1 MHGEYISKHGN
12 EGKTAGSDRDSMRSR
27 AEASAHDSRRFETR
41 RFWFASRS
49 AAGASAEF
57 TLTNDSCR
65 ANVNGQECFGEIAA
79 VLRAG
84 SCVEENIAQR
94 AGVGFA
100 NSDRMGA
107 FVDSL
112 GSRTAAGRW
121 AIFLTQTYRTKSM
134 VKRLNAP
141 VEKPGPSPDFV
152 RHFLRRMIRWLEDE
166 LRERV
171 EFFIVDQYG
180 ERGGRLHQ
188 HGGLTSPGLLRAA
201 EELSAMRCADPNTT
215 RLPAALKP
223 FAAMLVE
230 QAGGN
235 RILPWEQDAGYY
247 IGRYIGRDVARCQW
261 DFRVGS
267 QPVRQIPPVGR
278 QIVAV
283 SSVPD
288 ETSSDAY
295 RQALGKWHR

>member
-1 MHGEYISKHGN
+1 MTKARQPQVIMVPQGLAPEYRRMIRTDLERAGFGLPQEVQPGPVPIYPDKRLMPRECSRTGMLRRSCCCAPCRRLRRRKH
-12 EGKTAGSDRDSMRSR
+12 
-27 AEASAHDSRRFETR
+27 SA
-41 RFWFASRS
+41 
-49 AAGASAEF
+49 
-57 TLTNDSCR
+57 SCR
-65 ANVNGQECFGEIAA
+65 CW
-79 VLRAG
+79 L
-84 SCVEENIAQR
+84 CY
-94 AGVGFA
+94 
-100 NSDRMGA
+100 SDRMGA

-121 AIFLTQTYRTKSM
+121 AIFLTQTYRTKPM

-141 VEKPGPSPDFV
+141 MEKPEPSLDFV

-188 HGGLTSPGLLRAA
+188 HGGLTSPALLTAA
-201 EELSAMRCADPNTT
+201 EELSAMRYADPKTT
-215 RLPAALKP
+215 RLPVALKP

-278 QIVAV
+278 QVVAV
-283 SSVPD
+283 SPVPD